1 MPPKFTPLS
10 MGRKVLARTMAVKA
24 KMAVKGNA
32 NPTSLKNV
40 KSYSPLRIPLRYLN
54 NGKIRYN
61 NWSTREP
68 YKCGI
73 ATGVTMLTLSD
84 LFAQRYTSNEPYNWK
99 RTFGMALFG
108 ATYYGVF
115 MKRLYFQYEI
125 WFGAKATFKSS
136 AQKTSFDLFI
146 NSPFI
151 LLPYYYLLTQSI
163 QGYSLKEIEQKFR
176 SEFWGSYIGT
186 LGFWIPGCLGNFYF
200 VPVQLRILFL
210 CWLSFCHKFWLS
222 WFSNKD
228 KIPNQE
234 EALNSN
240 LNNVNLQV

>member
-1 MPPKFTPLS
+1 MAPKFTPLNV
-10 MGRKVLARTMAVKA
+10 GRRLLTRQLTVKSNIRPA
-24 KMAVKGNA
+24 SLKSPKSSLRG
-32 NPTSLKNV
+32 PLQSLKNI
-40 KSYSPLRIPLRYLN
+40 KHRYDV
-54 NGKIRYN
+54 
-61 NWSTREP
+61 WSTREP

-73 ATGVTMLTLSD
+73 VTGVTCLTLSD
-84 LFAQRYTSNEPYNWK
+84 LFAQRYTSNEPYNWR
-99 RTFGMALFG
+99 RTLGMAVFG

-136 AQKTSFDLFI
+136 AYKTSFDLFV

-163 QGYSLKEIEQKFR
+163 QGYSLKEIEHKFR
-176 SEFWGSYIGT
+176 AEFWGSYIGT
-186 LGFWIPGCLGNFYF
+186 LGFWVPGCLGNFYF
-200 VPVQLRILFL
+200 VPVQFRILFL

-228 KIPNQE
+228 PIHE
-234 EALNSN
+234 ETAKNPQLK
-240 LNNVNLQV
+240 LQV